1 LADESLSRTP
11 LYSEHVRL
19 GAKLVPFAGW
29 EMPIQYKGIAAEHQ
43 AVRERVGLFDVSHMG
58 ELHVTGPG
66 ALAAVD
72 ALITNDLSKAENGQA
87 VYTCCCNAGGTIL
100 DDLIVYR
107 RGEEDV
113 LVVCNASNR
122 DKISAHFREALQGKA
137 EFRDASD
144 ETALIA
150 VQGPRALE
158 LLKLAGVSIDVAQL
172 KSFRFADASVADV
185 KVTLA
190 RTGYTGEDGVE
201 LFCKNA
207 GAARI
212 FGSLLDVGSA
222 LGAEPIGLGARDTLR
237 LEARLSLYGNE
248 IDETTNP
255 IEAGLGWV
263 VKLDKPGGFLGRDA
277 IAKVKAEGPARSI
290 VGFEMVGRGIGR
302 HGYPLLDSDGKTVGV
317 CTSGGPSPTL
327 GKSIGLGYLPSGMT
341 AIGTS
346 FLVDCRGKSIEAKVV
361 KTPFYKRSASSSSAK
376 NA

>member
-1 LADESLSRTP
+1 LTDEQLSRTP
-11 LYSEHVRL
+11 LYAEHVRL

-29 EMPIQYKGIAAEHQ
+29 EMPIQYQGIAAEHT

-72 ALITNDLSKAENGQA
+72 ALITNDLSKAEDGQA
-87 VYTCCCNAGGTIL
+87 VYTCCCNEGGTIL

-107 RGEEDV
+107 RSERDV

-122 DKISAHFREALQGKA
+122 AKISAHFREALSGRA
-137 EFRDASD
+137 DFRDESD
-144 ETALIA
+144 DTALIA

-158 LLKLAGVSIDVAQL
+158 LLRLAGISFDPAQL
-172 KSFRFADASVADV
+172 RSFRFADGRVADV
-185 KVTLA
+185 KATVA

-201 LFCKNA
+201 LFCDNA
-207 GAARI
+207 GAPRLFA
-212 FGSLLDVGSA
+212 SLLDAGAA
-222 LGAEPIGLGARDTLR
+222 LGATPIGLGARDTLR

-255 IEAGLGWV
+255 LEAGLAWT
-263 VKLDKPGGFLGRDA
+263 VKLDKAQPFRGQRALRE
-277 IAKVKAEGPARSI
+277 VKAAGLTRTI

-302 HGYPLLDSDGKTVGV
+302 HGYPLLSASGAPIGI

-327 GKSIGLGYLPSGMT
+327 GKSIGLGYLPLDH
-341 AIGTS
+341 AAVGTP

-361 KTPFYKRSASSSSAK
+361 TTPFYKRQR
-376 NA
+376 

>member
-1 LADESLSRTP
+1 MADETLSRTP
-11 LYSEHVRL
+11 LYAEHVRL

-29 EMPIQYKGIAAEHQ
+29 EMPIQYKGIAAEHT

-72 ALITNDLSKAENGQA
+72 SLITNDLSKAEDGQA
-87 VYTCCCNAGGTIL
+87 VYTCCCNAQGTIL

-107 RGEEDV
+107 RAADDV

-122 DKISAHFREALQGKA
+122 PKIAAHFREALAGRV
-137 EFRDASD
+137 EYRDESD

-158 LLKLAGVSIDVAQL
+158 LLRLAGSSLDPSQL
-172 KSFRFADASVADV
+172 KSFRFADGKIADV
-185 KVTLA
+185 KVTIA

-201 LFCKNA
+201 LFCPSA
-207 GAARI
+207 GAARL
-212 FGSLLDVGSA
+212 FGALLDAGA
-222 LGAEPIGLGARDTLR
+222 PLGVEPIGLGARDTLR

-255 IEAGLGWV
+255 LEAGLGWV

-277 IAKVKAEGPARSI
+277 LAKVKADGITRTI
-290 VGFEMVGRGIGR
+290 VGFEMVGRGIAR
-302 HGYPLLDSDGKTVGV
+302 HGYPLLEQGGAIVGL

-327 GKSIGLGYLPSGMT
+327 GKSIGLGYLPIGLS

-361 KTPFYKRSASSSSAK
+361 KPPFYKRKPSAGTA
-376 NA
+376 

>member
-1 LADESLSRTP
+1 LADAKLSRTP
-11 LYSEHVRL
+11 LYAEHVRL

-29 EMPIQYKGIAAEHQ
+29 EMPIQYQGIAAEHT

-72 ALITNDLSKAENGQA
+72 SLITNDLSKAENGQA
-87 VYTCCCNAGGTIL
+87 VYTCCCNASGTIL

-107 RGEEDV
+107 RAEDDV

-122 DKISAHFREALQGKA
+122 PKIAGHFREALRGRA
-137 EFRDASD
+137 EFRDESD
-144 ETALIA
+144 DTALIA

-158 LLKLAGVSIDVAQL
+158 LLRLAGASLDPTQL
-172 KSFRFADASVADV
+172 RPFRFAAGSVAGV
-185 KVTLA
+185 QVTIA

-201 LFCKNA
+201 LFCPNA
-207 GAARI
+207 GAAQL
-212 FGSLLDVGSA
+212 FSSLLDAGKG
-222 LGAEPIGLGARDTLR
+222 LGAQPIGLGARDTLR

-277 IAKVKAEGPARSI
+277 LVEIKADGPKRAIA
-290 VGFEMVGRGIGR
+290 GFEMVGRGIAR
-302 HGYPLLDSDGKTVGV
+302 HGYPLLSMSGEPIGV

-327 GKSIGLGYLPSGMT
+327 GKSIGLG
-341 AIGTS
+341 
-346 FLVDCRGKSIEAKVV
+346 R
-361 KTPFYKRSASSSSAK
+361 
-376 NA
+376 

>member
-263 VKLDKPGGFLGRDA
+263 VKLDKPGGFLGRNA